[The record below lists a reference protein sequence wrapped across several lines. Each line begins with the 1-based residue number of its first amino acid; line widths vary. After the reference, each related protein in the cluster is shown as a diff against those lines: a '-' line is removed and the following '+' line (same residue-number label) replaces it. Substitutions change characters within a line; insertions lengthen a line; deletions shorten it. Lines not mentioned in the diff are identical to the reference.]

1 MDPASATVVFVGFAA
16 SIASL
21 STVVVNSCKTIH
33 NVWHLLKDAPQ
44 DVHRL
49 RRKIKR
55 LEIVI
60 LEIEKVVVQFGED
73 TSRLGSQQYWVDQIL
88 EMVDDFTILK
98 DKINSL
104 QANLTAKTLSRK
116 NLGARVRKFFSEDE
130 ILKYEG
136 ILSGHLQ
143 TFNIMFCLQSRYGD
157 DKTITIFLVC
167 KGTDLQILVLVWIAF

>member
-1 MDPASATVVFVGFAA
+1 MDPASAAVVFVGFAA

-21 STVVVNSCKTIH
+21 SAVVVNSCKTIH
-33 NVWHLLKDAPQ
+33 NVWHSLKDAPQ
-44 DVHRL
+44 DVRRL
-49 RRKIKR
+49 LKKMKT
-55 LEIVI
+55 LEKVI

-73 TSRLGSQQYWVDQIL
+73 TSKLDSQQYWVDQLL

-98 DKINSL
+98 EKINNL

-157 DKTITIFLVC
+157 DKLLLSFQLVKVLIC
-167 KGTDLQILVLVWIAF
+167 KS

>member
-1 MDPASATVVFVGFAA
+1 MDPASAAVVFVGFAA

-21 STVVVNSCKTIH
+21 SAVVVNSCKTIQ

-49 RRKIKR
+49 LRKIKR
-55 LEIVI
+55 LEKVI
-60 LEIEKVVVQFGED
+60 LEIEKVVQFGED
-73 TSRLGSQQYWVDQIL
+73 TSRPDSQQYWVDQIL

-130 ILKYEG
+130 IIKYEG

-143 TFNIMFCLQSRYGD
+143 TFNVMYCLQSRYSD
-157 DKTITIFLVC
+157 DKLFPIFPAC
-167 KGTDLQILVLVWIAF
+167 KVTDLQILALEWIAF